1 MSEREGDLFD
11 RASEFLAMFRRGAEF
26 TRELV
31 EENAQLRRTL
41 LEFEARQSDAAQ
53 NPGDWEKLRQELVE
67 RIHGLESERQDV
79 LERLGSLEQ
88 ENRSFAERFLQI
100 EEENNN
106 FANLYVASFQLH
118 STLDLQEVLRI
129 VVEII
134 INLIGADV
142 LCVYALDERTQQLEP
157 VASEGRER
165 SAFAS
170 VGVGSGVLGSAV
182 AHGEIRYREALAGAE
197 PDEPLVCIPL
207 CVGQKAI
214 GAIALFGLLVQKDRF
229 TALDHEL
236 FSLLGGHAAT
246 AILAAQLHGESER
259 KLNTMQGL
267 IGLLTQK

>member
-1 MSEREGDLFD
+1 MSQQEGELFE

-31 EENAQLRRTL
+31 EENARLRRTL
-41 LEFEARQSDAAQ
+41 LEFETRQSDAAQ
-53 NPGDWEKLRQELVE
+53 DPKEWERLREELVE

-79 LERLGSLEQ
+79 LERLGALEQ
-88 ENRSFAERFLQI
+88 ENRSFVQRFLQI

-106 FANLYVASFQLH
+106 LANLYVASYQLH

-134 INLIGADV
+134 INLVGAEV
-142 LCVYALDERTQQLEP
+142 LCVYALDERTNRLEP
-157 VASEGRER
+157 VAAEGRER
-165 SAFAS
+165 NTFAA
-170 VGVGSGVLGSAV
+170 VPLDSGTLGSAV
-182 AHGEIRYREALAGAE
+182 AHGEIRYREALSGAE

-207 CVGQKAI
+207 CVGEKAI

-236 FSLLGGHAAT
+236 FTLLGGHAAT
-246 AILAAQLHGESER
+246 AILAAQLHGQSRR
-259 KLNTMQGL
+259 KLDTMQGL
-267 IGLLTQK
+267 IELLTRK